1 MLSTLKKITKQYHYA
16 IHKIIAGFIKYNN
29 SWHTDRMLQ
38 KLGASLKVYDEYLL
52 WILSQLRG
60 NISLLALS
68 TSMNMVAVVNAPILH
83 ASLPPAST
91 HTPVMRFSPE
101 HLLGS
106 FHPRQQSGR
115 RGEQILAPVQ
125 QAGRPGLCSSTT
137 GQLCSLLLALI
148 TGSGLTHSGRFR
160 AECLLGPDSRK
171 RVNRPRGN
179 LLLRFLGL
187 PRLCSK
193 SAWNFGRFLSFQSIL
208 TFKEMVYIY

>member
-1 MLSTLKKITKQYHYA
+1 
-16 IHKIIAGFIKYNN
+16 
-29 SWHTDRMLQ
+29 MLQ

-60 NISLLALS
+60 NISLLALR
-68 TSMNMVAVVNAPILH
+68 TSINMVAVVNAPTHH

-106 FHPRQQSGR
+106 SHPRQQSGR
-115 RGEQILAPVQ
+115 RGEQIFAPVQ
-125 QAGRPGLCSSTT
+125 QAGRPGSCSCTT
-137 GQLCSLLLALI
+137 GQLCFLLLALI
-148 TGSGLTHSGRFR
+148 TGSGLTYSGCFR
-160 AECLLGPDSRK
+160 AECFLGPDSGK
-171 RVNRPRGN
+171 GVNRPREN

-187 PRLCSK
+187 PRLYSK

-208 TFKEMVYIY
+208 TFKEMVYIH